1 MQVQEKVQIKFK
13 WNYKF
18 FKISYWIKTL
28 IQWPKHN
35 RFRQSSNFKINYN
48 KYIFKFQLQVQVVS
62 FQKLV
67 YYVYNK
73 FLCTKINKLLDSTN
87 DVSKCDPLIK
97 LSFVHV
103 NLNYK
108 LFFLLLYFTFGIF
121 FLLFYWFCILHPPF
135 FFSKLK

>member
-13 WNYKF
+13 WSYKF

-28 IQWPKHN
+28 IRWPKHN

-62 FQKLV
+62 FQKLIC
-67 YYVYNK
+67 YVYNK
-73 FLCTKINKLLDSTN
+73 FLCTKKKSLDSTN

-97 LSFVHV
+97 LSFIHL

-108 LFFLLLYFTFGIF
+108 L
-121 FLLFYWFCILHPPF
+121 LFSFCILPLDFFSCSFIGSASPPL
-135 FFSKLK
+135 FFSKQK